1 MPTESLPGVDLARL
15 AERVGT
21 PFYLYDSNTLHSRLN
36 AVKSI
41 TAGSKLQARY
51 AMKACSVRRVLEVVR
66 EAGLWIDAVS
76 GNEILRARAAGYNL
90 DLASPEV
97 MLTTDVFRD
106 NALDVI
112 CQYGILP
119 NLGSPAML
127 DQLVKAGYQ
136 GPIALRL
143 NPGFGHGHVQSC
155 DTGGPSSK
163 HGIWYDQ
170 APDIARQAQY
180 HGLPTVLLH
189 AHVGSGPAP
198 EEFIDNMQALVQFF
212 LQQLSAY
219 PDLEAINLG
228 GGIPYPYHTATK
240 EVDLQR
246 FGNLLQR
253 AQMEF
258 SRLAGRE
265 LRVEIE
271 PGRYVIAASGC
282 LITRVMDIKR
292 TADNAKGRGHVFVML
307 DAGFCDLV
315 RPAMYG
321 AYHHMSVWQA
331 TPGQA
336 EESVVVA
343 GPLCESGD
351 VFTRDSEE
359 FLQPRPLPRMQI
371 GDLMIIHDAGAYGSS
386 MSSNYNSIGRA
397 PQIWWE
403 NDRPHL
409 ISRRETFDDLVQTEC
424 FTPL

>member
-1 MPTESLPGVDLARL
+1 MPIGSLRGVDLTWL
-15 AERVGT
+15 VERVGT
-21 PFYLYDSNTLHSRLN
+21 PFYLYDSGTLHSRLN
-36 AVKSI
+36 AIKSI
-41 TAGSKLQARY
+41 TTGTKLQARY
-51 AMKACSVRRVLEVVR
+51 AMKACSVRHVLEVVR
-66 EAGLWIDAVS
+66 AAGLWIDAVS
-76 GNEILRARAAGYNL
+76 GNEILRAQAAGYNL
-90 DLASPEV
+90 NQASPEV
-97 MLTTDVFRD
+97 MLTTDVLRD

-112 CQYGILP
+112 CRYGVLP

-143 NPGFGHGHVQSC
+143 NPGFGHGHVRSC

-170 APDIARQAQY
+170 APDIARQAL
-180 HGLPTVLLH
+180 HDGLPTVLLH
-189 AHVGSGPAP
+189 AHVGSGPSP
-198 EEFIDNMQALVQFF
+198 EEFIDNMQALVKFF

-228 GGIPYPYHTATK
+228 GGIPYPYRETTN

-246 FGNLLQR
+246 FGHLLRQ
-253 AQMEF
+253 AQDEF
-258 SRLAGRE
+258 SSQCGRA

-271 PGRYVIAASGC
+271 PGRYVVAASGC

-292 TADNAKGRGHVFVML
+292 TADNAKGRGYVFVLL

-321 AYHHMSVWQA
+321 AYHHISVWQA
-331 TPGQA
+331 TPSQV

-359 FLQPRPLPRMQI
+359 FLQPRALPRVQI
-371 GDLMIIHDAGAYGSS
+371 GDLMIIHDAGAYGNS

-397 PQIWWE
+397 PQVWWE
-403 NDRPHL
+403 HDRPYL
-409 ISRRETFDDLVQTEC
+409 ISRRETFDDLVHTEC